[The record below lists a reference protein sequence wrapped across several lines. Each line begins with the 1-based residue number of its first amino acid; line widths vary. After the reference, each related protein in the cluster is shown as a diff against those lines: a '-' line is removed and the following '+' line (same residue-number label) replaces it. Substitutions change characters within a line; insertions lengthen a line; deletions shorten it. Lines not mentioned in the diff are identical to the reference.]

1 MRRLILTLL
10 VPLAILQPPILAQT
24 APEPT
29 NSLVPSP
36 QPSVTTVAS
45 PQPALIPL
53 QRTEQIQLQ
62 LVNCIGLLDCGLAR
76 LLLPAS
82 TQNQQRELYFDNPAS
97 TVVTVLNTAVI
108 LEGKLTNY
116 QLPSQTIA
124 IASNSLPAN
133 QISRLVLTL
142 DRATMPPDHYA
153 GAAYLTLSNQPNRLT
168 LPINLS
174 VRTGPSAPLLIL
186 FLGILVGRLLKY
198 MDTRGEA
205 QMKVFKD
212 LNRLRIDL
220 RTADPADQR
229 ILVQMLD
236 RVRTLIDREQLEDA
250 TTGLSMIRNRLD
262 TFNRSRQI
270 EASLDLPEPEKEE
283 AIELLQRARHY
294 LTQEEDAKCKEALEK
309 VGQLVDSYAP
319 RGAGDSDVAETIR
332 GAEINLKE
340 NIQQPAIVLA
350 QPSRLNRFQDF
361 LVGISGVSDRVRTEA
376 TFWIVRPILS
386 LALLI
391 GLSIAGLNTLYVE
404 NGTTFGA
411 RPLPDYLGLILWGL
425 SADVASR
432 SLSSFQGSKQS

>member
-1 MRRLILTLL
+1 MKRWILTLL
-10 VPLAILQPPILAQT
+10 VPLAILQPLVLAQT

-29 NSLVPSP
+29 NSPAASP
-36 QPSVTTVAS
+36 ERSVTTVAS
-45 PQPALIPL
+45 SQFTLVPL

-62 LVNCIGLLDCGLAR
+62 LVNCVGLLDCGLAR

-82 TQNQQRELYFDNPAS
+82 TQNQQRELYFDNSALTP
-97 TVVTVLNTAVI
+97 VTILNTAVI
-108 LEGKLTNY
+108 VEGKLTNY
-116 QLPSQTIA
+116 QLPSSTIA
-124 IASNSLPAN
+124 IAPNSLPAN

-142 DRATMPPDHYA
+142 DRSTMPPDQYQ
-153 GAAYLTLSNQPNRLT
+153 GAAYLTLSNQSNRLT

-174 VRTGPSAPLLIL
+174 VRSGPIAPLLIL

-205 QMKVFKD
+205 QMQALRN
-212 LNRLRIDL
+212 LNRLRIDIK
-220 RTADPADQR
+220 TAHPEDQR
-229 ILVQMLD
+229 ILAQMLD
-236 RVRTLIDREQLEDA
+236 RVRIFIDREQLEDA
-250 TTGLSMIRNRLD
+250 TTGLTVIRNRLD
-262 TFNRSRQI
+262 TFNKSRQI
-270 EASLDLPEPEKEE
+270 EAGLDLPEPETEE
-283 AIELLQRARHY
+283 AIALLQKARRY
-294 LTQEEDAKCKEALEK
+294 LAQEEDAKCKETLEK

-319 RGAGDSDVAETIR
+319 RGAGESDVAEAIR
-332 GAEINLKE
+332 GAENNLKD

-350 QPSRLNRFQDF
+350 EPSRFDRFQDF
-361 LVGISGVSDRVRTEA
+361 LLGLSGVSERVRTEA